1 MAKSIPKDFI
11 DRLVEDSDIVSVIN
25 HYVSLS
31 KKGNNYTCCCPFHE
45 EKTPSFVV
53 SPQKAIFHCFGC
65 GAGGNVLTF
74 IKDHEGLSFV
84 EAVEKLAEL
93 NNVTVP
99 RENTFGNNDFSK
111 IHEINEFVANYYF
124 EALKDQKNKSIV
136 EYLKERG
143 ISGQTA
149 KNFKIGFADFNQ
161 NELLKILQSK
171 FSEKEILE
179 SGNFLKNDKGFYPFL
194 RNRVT
199 FPIFNSSGKTIG
211 FGGRVTD
218 DSLPKYL
225 NSKDSKFFNKTREL
239 YGFNNAKKDHKTD
252 DFIVTEGYMDVVMLS
267 EYGINNAV
275 ASLGTAFSQN
285 HMSSMFKL
293 RRKITFC
300 FDSDEA
306 GLKAAWR
313 AFQISLKNV
322 IDDKTVR
329 FLFLPE
335 GYDPDSFVKEKG
347 EQEFYKK
354 LDRAMVLESFAFQ
367 YLKRGKKLDSPEDIR
382 QIIFEFKKLLPL
394 VTSEMLKE
402 TLMTK
407 FSSELNINKEILMKE
422 DRPEKKTY
430 VKKVLKSKKAA
441 FENEF
446 LLLIFLLENHKN
458 LINDL
463 SQEFFKF
470 IETTKRDEITSFQ
483 EVINQ
488 IKTEN
493 STRKESPLFAKAM
506 MIDLNLSQDEVISE
520 FIRASDAIRLEFD
533 ELFAEYL
540 INLAKKKELT
550 QERKEN
556 LQKLLNLRD
565 NNSIQEEELI
575 QNLNTYS

>member
-25 HYVSLS
+25 HYITLT

-74 IKDHEGLSFV
+74 IKDYEGLNFV
-84 EAVEKLAEL
+84 EAVDKLAEL

-99 RENTFGNNDFSK
+99 RENTFRNDDFKK
-111 IHEINEFVANYYF
+111 IYEINDIVANFYF
-124 EALKDQKNKSIV
+124 DALKNPKQKSIV
-136 EYLKERG
+136 QYLKERG

-161 NELLKILQSK
+161 NELLKVLQSK

-179 SGNFLKNDKGFYPFL
+179 SGNFLKNEKGFYPFL

-199 FPIFNSSGKTIG
+199 FPIFNSTGKTIG

-218 DSLPKYL
+218 DSMPKYL

-239 YGFNNAKKDHKTD
+239 YGFNNAKKDHKTE

-285 HMSSMFKL
+285 HMNLMFKL

-313 AFQISLKNV
+313 ALQISLKNV
-322 IDDKTVR
+322 VDDKTVR

-335 GYDPDSFVKEKG
+335 GYDPDSFVKENG

-382 QIIFEFKKLLPL
+382 QIIFEFKKILPL

-407 FSSELNINKEILMKE
+407 FSSELNINKEIFLKE
-422 DRPEKKTY
+422 DKPEKKTY
-430 VKKVLKSKKAA
+430 VKKVLKTKKAA
-441 FENEF
+441 FENEC

-458 LINDL
+458 TINDL

-470 IETTKRDEITSFQ
+470 TESTKKEEISSFQ

-488 IKTEN
+488 IRKED
-493 STRKESPLFAKAM
+493 SARKESPLFAKAM
-506 MIDLNLSQDEVISE
+506 LIGLNLSEDEVISE

-565 NNSIQEEELI
+565 NSSIQEEELI